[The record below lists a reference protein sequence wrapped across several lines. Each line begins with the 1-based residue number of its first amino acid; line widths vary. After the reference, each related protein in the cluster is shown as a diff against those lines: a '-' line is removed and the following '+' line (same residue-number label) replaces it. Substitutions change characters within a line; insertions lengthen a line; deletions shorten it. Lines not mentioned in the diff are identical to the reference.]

1 MTQGDEMTIEIL
13 GRNVQVDDRVRR
25 MAEKKLQK
33 LGKFLAEPI
42 DIRVILSAGKHTHTA
57 ELRATH
63 RLGVLTATEETE
75 GNFLEAIDRLL
86 DVVEE
91 QARRTHKKVV
101 DKRRRGDRADRGSR
115 WPVEVLEQG
124 SVGAGAVP
132 RVIET
137 NLLHVKPMTLEEA
150 ALELD
155 IAADGFVVFRD
166 STNDRLSV
174 LYKRK
179 DQHYGLIAPEL

>member
-1 MTQGDEMTIEIL
+1 MTGDQTEMTIEIL

-25 MAEKKLQK
+25 KAEKKLQK
-33 LGKFLAEPI
+33 LSKFLEEPL
-42 DIRVILSAGKHTHTA
+42 DIRVTLSAGKHTHTA
-57 ELRATH
+57 ELHASH
-63 RLGVLTATEETE
+63 RLGVLKATEETE

-86 DVVEE
+86 DVAEE

-101 DKRRRGDRADRGSR
+101 DKRRRADRTDRGNR
-115 WPVEVLEQG
+115 WPVSVLEQG
-124 SVGAGAVP
+124 SVGVGVVP
-132 RVIET
+132 RVIEIDH
-137 NLLHVKPMTLEEA
+137 LDIKPMTIEEA

-155 IAADGFVVFRD
+155 GERLFVVFRD
-166 STNDRLSV
+166 AASDRLSV